1 MCGVLGWVDFER
13 DLRAERAVVQA
24 MTDTLSRR
32 GPDSDGL
39 WLSPH
44 AALGHRRLSVVDL
57 AGAHQPMVAVEDGQ
71 ELAVITYCSE
81 VYNFTELR
89 SELTARG
96 HRFRTAGDTEVVL
109 RAYLE
114 WGDGLAERLNGI
126 FAFGIWDLRREELL
140 LVRDRLG
147 VKPLYYVRTPTGVLF
162 ASEPKA
168 LLAHPAVAAEVDADG
183 LRELLSLAKTPG
195 GAVWR
200 GMCELRPGEVVR
212 VRRDGWSSRRYWT
225 LPAAE
230 HPDDLD
236 TTVATVRDL
245 LADAVARQTVADVPL
260 GILLS
265 GGLDSSVVTALAD
278 RTMRR
283 QGAAA
288 VRTFAL
294 DFAGYVDNF
303 HPEYMRETPDAPYVA
318 QVAAH
323 VGSAHTDVVLS
334 AADLTDPV
342 ARAAVLRAFDLPFGR
357 GDRDTSLYLLCRAV
371 AEHCRVALTG
381 DTADEIFG
389 GYWWFHEPATVAA
402 DTFPWLPMFGHV
414 LDDGPDSATS
424 LFGVGLL
431 KDLDLPGYR
440 DARYREALTEVPH
453 LAGASPVERR
463 MREISY
469 LTLTRLM
476 PLLLDRMDRMSM
488 AASLEMRVPFCD
500 HRLVEY
506 VFGVP
511 WAMKSFDGREKS
523 LLRAAVTDLVPASV
537 LQRRK
542 APYPATQD
550 VSYERWLRGR
560 LGALVADPDRP
571 AHRLLNLE
579 RATAVASAPVGATT
593 ANEARGTIELTLRL
607 DEWMSQHNVTLQV
620 DA

>member
-1 MCGVLGWVDFER
+1 MCGVVGWVDFER
-13 DLRAERAVVQA
+13 DLRAEQAVVRA

-32 GPDSDGL
+32 GPDGDGL
-39 WLSPH
+39 WSSPH
-44 AALGHRRLSVVDL
+44 AVLGHRRLSVVDL
-57 AGAHQPMVAVEDGQ
+57 AGGHQPMVAVDDGH

-89 SELTARG
+89 AELAALG

-109 RAYLE
+109 RAYLQ

-126 FAFGIWDLRREELL
+126 FAFGIWDIRRERLL

-168 LLAHPAVAAEVDADG
+168 LLAHPDVPAEVDGDG

-195 GAVWR
+195 EAVWR
-200 GMCELRPGEVVR
+200 GMREVRPGEVVLI
-212 VRRDGWSSRRYWT
+212 RREGWSSRRYWT

-230 HPDDLD
+230 HVDDLA
-236 TTVATVRDL
+236 TTVATVREL
-245 LADAVARQTVADVPL
+245 LADAVARQTVADVPM

-278 RTMRR
+278 RAVRAKGTT
-283 QGAAA
+283 G

-294 DFAGYVDNF
+294 DFAGYVEGF
-303 HPEYMRETPDAPYVA
+303 HREYMRETPDAPYVA
-318 QVAAH
+318 EVAAH
-323 VGSAHTDVVLS
+323 VGSAHTDIVLS
-334 AADLTDPV
+334 TADLTDPTV
-342 ARAAVLRAFDLPFGR
+342 RADVVRAFDLPFGR

-371 AEHCRVALTG
+371 ARHCRAALTG
-381 DTADEIFG
+381 DTADEVFG
-389 GYWWFHEPATVAA
+389 GYWWFHEPDAVAA
-402 DTFPWLPMFGHV
+402 DTFPWLAMFGHV

-424 LFGVGLL
+424 VLDVGLL
-431 KDLDLPGYR
+431 KQLDLPGYR
-440 DARYREALTEVPH
+440 DARYREALAEVPH
-453 LAGASPVERR
+453 SPGASATERR

-469 LTLTRLM
+469 LSLTRLM

-506 VFGVP
+506 VFGAP
-511 WAMKSFDGREKS
+511 WTMKSFDGREKS
-523 LLRAAVTDLVPASV
+523 LLRAAVADLVPTSV
-537 LQRRK
+537 MERRK

-550 VSYERWLRGR
+550 VGYERWLRDQLGVLAAGR
-560 LGALVADPDRP
+560 DRP
-571 AHRLLNLE
+571 ASRLLNVE
-579 RATAVASAPVGATT
+579 RATAVAAAPVGPTS
-593 ANEARGTIELTLRL
+593 ANETRSTIELALALDGWMSRHGVTLRL
-607 DEWMSQHNVTLQV
+607 DG
-620 DA
+620 